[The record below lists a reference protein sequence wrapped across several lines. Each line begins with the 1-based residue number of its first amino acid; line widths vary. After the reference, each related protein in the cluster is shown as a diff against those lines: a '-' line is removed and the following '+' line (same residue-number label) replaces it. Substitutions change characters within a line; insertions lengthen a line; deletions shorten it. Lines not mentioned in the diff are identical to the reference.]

1 MSNTAFSGLSV
12 AVALAGNEIVPISA
26 PTGNDQAPYVSMR
39 TTVSAIAN
47 YWLNLNASTVT
58 RRQLYSA
65 LAGTGVMATVYQA
78 VNADPNSQNW
88 VDFSTSFTVTRTSG
102 LALFIQTTLG
112 YSDAQMDALFVSAL
126 TYPA

>member
-1 MSNTAFSGLSV
+1 MSNTAFSGSSV

-65 LAGTGVMATVYQA
+65 LAGGQEL
-78 VNADPNSQNW
+78 W
-88 VDFSTSFTVTRTSG
+88 RRC
-102 LALFIQTTLG
+102 IRR
-112 YSDAQMDALFVSAL
+112 
-126 TYPA
+126 

>member
-1 MSNTAFSGLSV
+1 MANTAFSGLSV
-12 AVALAGNEIVPISA
+12 AVALAGNEIVAISV
-26 PTGNDQAPYVSMR
+26 PTGNDQAPFVSMR

-47 YWLNLNASTVT
+47 YWLSVNETTVT

-65 LAGTGVMATVYQA
+65 LAAAGEMTTVYQA

-88 VDFSTSFTVTRTSG
+88 VDFSTSFTVNITSG

-112 YSDAQMDALFVSAL
+112 YSDAQMTALFVSAL
-126 TYPA
+126 SYPA

>member
-12 AVALAGNEIVPISA
+12 AIVLQGNEIVPLSV

-47 YWLNLNASTVT
+47 YWLNLNDATVT

-65 LAGTGVMATVYQA
+65 LAAAGVMATVYQA
-78 VNADPNSQNW
+78 VSADPNSQNW
-88 VDFSTSFTVTRTSG
+88 VDFFTSFTVTLDSS

-112 YSDAQMDALFVSAL
+112 YSDAQMAALFVSAL
-126 TYPA
+126 SYPA